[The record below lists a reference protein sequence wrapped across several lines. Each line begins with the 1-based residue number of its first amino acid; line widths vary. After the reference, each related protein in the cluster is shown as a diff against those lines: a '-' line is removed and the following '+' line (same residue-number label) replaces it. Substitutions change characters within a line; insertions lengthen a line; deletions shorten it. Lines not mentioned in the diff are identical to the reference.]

1 MLTLSR
7 PSLSGGAPTRARG
20 CSGLAVRDASTPLRV
35 LQGSLL
41 ASLKPTDLNMLNQSK
56 CIELKGKSDAKDY
69 AETVQAM
76 DTLGIPKKEQS
87 ELFRVLSAL
96 LLLGNIKFTDD
107 ANDKA
112 SQQQWPG

>member
-41 ASLKPTDLNMLNQSK
+41 ASLKPTDVVWVPVVNILTMY
-56 CIELKGKSDAKDY
+56 G
-69 AETVQAM
+69 T
-76 DTLGIPKKEQS
+76 S
-87 ELFRVLSAL
+87 ELHICRRILHIHDLIAACLQLVL
-96 LLLGNIKFTDD
+96 
-107 ANDKA
+107 
-112 SQQQWPG
+112 